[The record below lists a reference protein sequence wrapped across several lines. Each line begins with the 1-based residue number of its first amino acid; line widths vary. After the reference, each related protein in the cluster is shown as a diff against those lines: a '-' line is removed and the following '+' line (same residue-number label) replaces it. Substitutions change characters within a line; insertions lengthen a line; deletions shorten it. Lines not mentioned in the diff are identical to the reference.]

1 MGKALLDWRLLGA
14 GLLREAPRQAR
25 LCLESAANQKPSRQ
39 PRQVA
44 QQSVTVCSTFLTTD
58 ERHQIWLFILRRAVE
73 RPTCNDGLRDR
84 PRHRTSNWSRN
95 SFPNWSWLKPTNS
108 SQNFGIKRAGHRRL
122 FFYVYRWNWLESTD
136 FYLVIFSAKPLLAF
150 IEEYWLWFQERL
162 KRLGPNGY
170 NKGK

>member
-122 FFYVYRWNWLESTD
+122 FFMYTAEIGLRVQTFTWSFFLQSHFLHSLRSIGFD
-136 FYLVIFSAKPLLAF
+136 FKSVSKD
-150 IEEYWLWFQERL
+150 
-162 KRLGPNGY
+162 
-170 NKGK
+170 

>member
-1 MGKALLDWRLLGA
+1 MKGHGTRTLMKLQAKRVVSQKDSIRACLSSSSSLCTACQRMGKALLDWRLLGA

-44 QQSVTVCSTFLTTD
+44 QQPVTICSTFLTTD

-122 FFYVYRWNWLESTD
+122 FFYVYR
-136 FYLVIFSAKPLLAF
+136 
-150 IEEYWLWFQERL
+150 
-162 KRLGPNGY
+162 
-170 NKGK
+170 

>member
-95 SFPNWSWLKPTNS
+95 SFPNWSWLKPTSS
-108 SQNFGIKRAGHRRL
+108 SQNFGIKKELVMASS
-122 FFYVYRWNWLESTD
+122 FFMYTAEIGLRVQTFTWSFFLQSHFLHSLRSIGFD
-136 FYLVIFSAKPLLAF
+136 FKSVSKD
-150 IEEYWLWFQERL
+150 
-162 KRLGPNGY
+162 
-170 NKGK
+170 

>member
-44 QQSVTVCSTFLTTD
+44 QQSVTICSTFLTTD

-84 PRHRTSNWSRN
+84 FRYRATHWTRHPFSNRSR
-95 SFPNWSWLKPTNS
+95 LKQLDRLDNRALT
-108 SQNFGIKRAGHRRL
+108 KRAGIFQL
-122 FFYVYRWNWLESTD
+122 FFYGRATAVD
-136 FYLVIFSAKPLLAF
+136 IPCIQPMIPFDH
-150 IEEYWLWFQERL
+150 
-162 KRLGPNGY
+162 
-170 NKGK
+170 